1 MRSLRLVALLAIS
14 AQVAIAQQPA
24 ARGGALSLEDAIST
38 ARKNNPLYLQTENGL
53 RIQDA
58 QVRAAYGQLLP
69 RASAGFDTRYQQ
81 GGTQYYQGVALG
93 GGSTDAYSSSYFVG
107 LNYNVSAAVRYAPR
121 AAKATRDAAQAD
133 ITSGAELLRAN
144 VTQAYITALQSEAT
158 SAVLDT
164 LVETAAGQLDL
175 VNAKLKV
182 GAGTIIDVRGAEVA
196 LGQAR
201 VNALTAHNT
210 AEIEKL
216 RLYQVMGVPAELGNK
231 LTTTFQIAE
240 PKFSL
245 DSLIDLARRV
255 NPDLAARKSRQTAAE
270 AGIGVA
276 KSNYLPSLSLGTGYS
291 AQAFGYV
298 DGNVLAQQAVLGA
311 ASNRRNCLTAD
322 SIRVGAG
329 LSALGCGPG
338 TLSEEQLSTI
348 RSGNKPFKFN
358 KAPYGVSASLSL
370 PIFNGF
376 VREQSM
382 ENARVQRDN
391 AAYDVRARN
400 LQLTTDVTQAYLNLV
415 TAAKTVE
422 LQTQIA
428 AKAAEDFALS
438 EASYRVGAKTFL
450 DVSTSRAQY
459 ERTQIDRVNAVYE
472 YHKAFAALE
481 NAVGRPLR

>member
-1 MRSLRLVALLAIS
+1 MRSLRLVALLTIAAHS
-14 AQVAIAQQPA
+14 AFAQRPA
-24 ARGGALSLEDAIST
+24 ARGSALSLEDAIAT
-38 ARKNNPLYLQTENGL
+38 ARKNNPLYLQTENGI

-58 QVRAAYGQLLP
+58 NVRTAYGQLLP
-69 RASAGFDTRYQQ
+69 RVGASFDTRYQQ
-81 GGTQYYQGVALG
+81 GGTQYYQGVAIG
-93 GGSTDAYSSSYFVG
+93 GGSTDAYNSSYSFG
-107 LNYNVSAAVRYAPR
+107 LSYNVSAAIRYAPR
-121 AAKATRDAAQAD
+121 AAKANRTAAEAD
-133 ITSGAELLRAN
+133 VKSGAEVLRAG

-158 SAVLDT
+158 AAVLDS
-164 LVETAAGQLDL
+164 LVQTAAGQLEL

-182 GAGTIIDVRGAEVA
+182 GAGTIIDVRSAEVA
-196 LGQAR
+196 LGQAQ
-201 VNALTAHNT
+201 VNSLTAHNT
-210 AEIEKL
+210 AEIDKL
-216 RLYQVMGVPAELGNK
+216 RLYQVMGVPAELGTK
-231 LTTTFQIAE
+231 LTTTFQIAQ

-245 DSLIDLARRV
+245 DSLVDLARRV
-255 NPDLAARKSRQTAAE
+255 NPDLAARKSRQVASE
-270 AGIGVA
+270 LDVGVA
-276 KSNYLPSLSLGTGYS
+276 RSNYLPSLSIGTGYS

-298 DGNVLAQQAVLGA
+298 DSDVLAQQAIVGA
-311 ASNRRNCLTAD
+311 ASNRRDCLTRD

-329 LSALGCGPG
+329 LTAMGCGPG
-338 TLSEEQLSTI
+338 TLTEDQLSTI

-358 KAPYGVSASLSL
+358 RAPFGVSASLSM

-376 VREQSM
+376 AREQSV

-428 AKAAEDFALS
+428 AKSAEDFALS

-450 DVSTSRAQY
+450 DVSTARATY